1 MAERH
6 KHTNSVN
13 YIADLLDS
21 RFKIPGTR
29 IKFGIDPILGLIP
42 GVGDWFGGMLSIY
55 FMIEAFRAGG
65 GLSVVLRIFLNIII
79 DIIIGSI
86 PLIGEVFDVAWKAN
100 RRNAKLIQN
109 LHTEQKKTEKRS
121 KWFVGLVIVLLTGI
135 ILGLIV
141 TVVWLIA
148 QLLSLLTT

>member
-1 MAERH
+1 VAERH

-21 RFKIPGTR
+21 RCKIPGTR

-65 GLSVVLRIFLNIII
+65 GLSVVLRIFLNIIL

>member
-1 MAERH
+1 VAERH